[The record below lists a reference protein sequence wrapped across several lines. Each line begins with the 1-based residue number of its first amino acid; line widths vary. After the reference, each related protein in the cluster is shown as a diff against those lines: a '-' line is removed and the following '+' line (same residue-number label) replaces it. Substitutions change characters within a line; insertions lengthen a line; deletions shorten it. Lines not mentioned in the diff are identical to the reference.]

1 MNAITRDF
9 EDTTYR
15 QKFDATQSGDPLH
28 PPFFAMAV
36 QDRDAAV
43 LHDWQ
48 PISTAP
54 FEHDLQLSVIEQ
66 GEVHALAFPCRRTAN
81 GWMDAATRKPVSV
94 DPTHWREWP
103 NRPSS

>member
-1 MNAITRDF
+1 MRDF
-9 EDTTYR
+9 EHTTHRRIDT
-15 QKFDATQSGDPLH
+15 TQSGGPLCLYFRRH
-28 PPFFAMAV
+28 TAV
-36 QDRDAAV
+36 EDRDAA
-43 LHDWQ
+43 LLDDWQ
-48 PISTAP
+48 PIATAP
-54 FEHDLQLSVIEQ
+54 LDRDLQLSVIER